1 MRNFHDIKVSHKLI
15 GSYTLLIVL
24 VVALS
29 GFSFYSMVK
38 LSGVYTQ
45 YRSTARS
52 GLLLAQMSQY
62 LGDMRRDV
70 LKYRI
75 NPDENTQMAVEADV
89 QKLVAL
95 EGQVDEVIYDPA
107 QKEQLFELKAN
118 VEEYKGQFDSTVSYQ
133 KQRDQIVAQMD
144 VAGSANRKIL
154 NQIMESAYQDRDMV
168 TAYYAALVQQHF
180 TLGRY
185 YAKDFLLRNKSE
197 DSLRALEEVDK
208 SLQLTAV
215 LFSELQ
221 DPTRRRL
228 AQNAKEGIEQFQSD
242 FQGAVKAILNRNV
255 QYARM
260 DEVGPEIL
268 NAYASLINDNKDKQN
283 ILEPRVSS
291 TIRNMSVLTVVV
303 GVIIAGLALF
313 VAVFMARMVVRALS
327 NVTDVMTR
335 LSEGDF
341 SVDIIGT
348 ERKDEVGQMFR
359 AIARFKADAE
369 ESFLLKQMVE
379 DMPTNVMTVDVND
392 DLKVNYINNTS
403 VRTLSKLEEHLPVK
417 ADEVLGQSI
426 DILHKHPEHQRKMLA
441 NPDNLPHRAK
451 ITVGP
456 EQMSLLVSA
465 IRDKR
470 GHYVGAMLTWNLI
483 TDQEQMGR
491 NVEDVVGIVGSAV
504 TELEATA
511 QSMSSM
517 AQETQLQATAVA
529 AAAEQAAA
537 NVSTVAASTEE
548 LTASISEISQRMQ
561 ESSAMAL
568 SAKEQ
573 ADSTNVT
580 VESLKQAAEK
590 IGEVVKLINDIAEQT
605 NLLALNATIEAARA
619 GDAGK
624 GFAVVANEVKAL
636 AGETAKA
643 TEEIGQQIQEM
654 QGITINAVGAI
665 SSISSTIS
673 ELTELASSVASAVEE
688 QNSATQEIARSVEQA
703 AVGTTEVTTNI
714 VSVSQAAKETGDAA
728 DQVLATAG
736 ELGKHSQSLQKQVD
750 EFLNR

>member
-590 IGEVVKLINDIAEQT
+590 IGEVVTLINDIAEQT

>member
-335 LSEGDF
+335 LSEGD
-341 SVDIIGT
+341 
-348 ERKDEVGQMFR
+348 
-359 AIARFKADAE
+359 
-369 ESFLLKQMVE
+369 
-379 DMPTNVMTVDVND
+379 
-392 DLKVNYINNTS
+392 
-403 VRTLSKLEEHLPVK
+403 
-417 ADEVLGQSI
+417 
-426 DILHKHPEHQRKMLA
+426 
-441 NPDNLPHRAK
+441 
-451 ITVGP
+451 
-456 EQMSLLVSA
+456 
-465 IRDKR
+465 
-470 GHYVGAMLTWNLI
+470 
-483 TDQEQMGR
+483 
-491 NVEDVVGIVGSAV
+491 
-504 TELEATA
+504 
-511 QSMSSM
+511 
-517 AQETQLQATAVA
+517 
-529 AAAEQAAA
+529 
-537 NVSTVAASTEE
+537 
-548 LTASISEISQRMQ
+548 
-561 ESSAMAL
+561 
-568 SAKEQ
+568 
-573 ADSTNVT
+573 
-580 VESLKQAAEK
+580 
-590 IGEVVKLINDIAEQT
+590 
-605 NLLALNATIEAARA
+605 
-619 GDAGK
+619 
-624 GFAVVANEVKAL
+624 
-636 AGETAKA
+636 
-643 TEEIGQQIQEM
+643 
-654 QGITINAVGAI
+654 
-665 SSISSTIS
+665 
-673 ELTELASSVASAVEE
+673 
-688 QNSATQEIARSVEQA
+688 
-703 AVGTTEVTTNI
+703 
-714 VSVSQAAKETGDAA
+714 
-728 DQVLATAG
+728 
-736 ELGKHSQSLQKQVD
+736 
-750 EFLNR
+750 